1 MPRRIQT
8 LKILSIVIF
17 ILITPAVLANN
28 YYIDKNA
35 NGSNNG
41 SSWAN
46 AWENFSVINWGSV
59 NPGDVIYISGGSDS
73 TIYSETLTI
82 GKSGTSSGRIIISRG
97 TDSGHNG
104 EVIIEGG
111 GSLSNG
117 IYVNGK
123 QYVTISGITVRNT
136 NQGAI
141 EVNNSDNVIV
151 ENCKVLV
158 TGRAGIY
165 VQQSSGLEVRGCNI
179 ATGSYVNS
187 QTDGIYSQF
196 NTDNVYH
203 DNHIVINN
211 NEPSGHDDCIQSY
224 QDNNLTIY
232 SNYCEQNNNK
242 TSNAQGIYATT
253 PTGGTFKFY
262 NNIVN
267 LGNSQSNGMS
277 FRKLTGTGTV
287 EIVGNTLYGKTSYS
301 LMYVTETSDP
311 VIKNNIIYSEG
322 SAYAARLL
330 NWSGNANNIDN
341 NIIYVPNSGSVW
353 NFNGSSK
360 SWSQWKALGFDVHGK
375 NSDPKF
381 GSIANKDFSLQQ
393 TSPAVDAGMTAG
405 NPYNVD
411 IMGVS
416 RPQGQGYDMGAYE
429 FNNGNP
435 NPDITPPEVTGASIS
450 NQTTVVVSF
459 SEALQS
465 AGAENPANYSISGG
479 ITVSSAVMNGT
490 QVTLTTSDHTS
501 CDQQLYSI
509 SK

>member
-1 MPRRIQT
+1 M
-8 LKILSIVIF
+8 
-17 ILITPAVLANN
+17 
-28 YYIDKNA
+28 
-35 NGSNNG
+35 
-41 SSWAN
+41 
-46 AWENFSVINWGSV
+46 
-59 NPGDVIYISGGSDS
+59 
-73 TIYSETLTI
+73 
-82 GKSGTSSGRIIISRG
+82 
-97 TDSGHNG
+97 
-104 EVIIEGG
+104 
-111 GSLSNG
+111 
-117 IYVNGK
+117 
-123 QYVTISGITVRNT
+123 
-136 NQGAI
+136 
-141 EVNNSDNVIV
+141 
-151 ENCKVLV
+151 LV

-165 VQQSSGLEVRGCNI
+165 VQQSSGLGVRGCNI

-267 LGNSQSNGMS
+267 LGRITEQRNEFQETDGNRNSRDS
-277 FRKLTGTGTV
+277 R
-287 EIVGNTLYGKTSYS
+287 ENTLYGKTSYS

-322 SAYAARLL
+322 STYAARLL

-360 SWSQWKALGFDVHGK
+360 SWSQWKALGFHVHGK

-381 GSIANKDFSLQQ
+381 GSIANKDFSL
-393 TSPAVDAGMTAG
+393 
-405 NPYNVD
+405 
-411 IMGVS
+411 
-416 RPQGQGYDMGAYE
+416 
-429 FNNGNP
+429 
-435 NPDITPPEVTGASIS
+435 
-450 NQTTVVVSF
+450 
-459 SEALQS
+459 
-465 AGAENPANYSISGG
+465 
-479 ITVSSAVMNGT
+479 
-490 QVTLTTSDHTS
+490 
-501 CDQQLYSI
+501 
-509 SK
+509 